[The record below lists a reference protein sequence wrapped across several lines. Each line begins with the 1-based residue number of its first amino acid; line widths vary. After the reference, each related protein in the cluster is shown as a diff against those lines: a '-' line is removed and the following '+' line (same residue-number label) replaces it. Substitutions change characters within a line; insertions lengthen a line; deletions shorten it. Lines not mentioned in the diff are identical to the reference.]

1 MGAYLAK
8 PVTTKQ
14 SFDDAKGKLSCGGS
28 EMQGWRV
35 SMEDAHSCILDYDDD
50 LSLFAVYDGHGG
62 SEVATYTAENL
73 PNFLKTTDE
82 FKDGNLK
89 ECLKNSFLQF
99 DEQLISEGVMTKL
112 REMAGLND
120 TQTNDSEVNALRQ
133 EAELPIHELM
143 SKLKE
148 GGYHIDNIED
158 DDDDD
163 EEDDEEEDQPD
174 EKEGGESSGNVK
186 DSLNNNHNK
195 KEKEIVEDEK
205 PALKDE
211 KPAVKDEKPA
221 VKAKSSDEV
230 QETKDEKVN
239 GKKTEDEQEAVDEEN
254 EEEEDEDDES
264 EEDEEDDDADDEEEG
279 TQWHEG
285 DEVGFDSGTTA
296 VVALLRKDK
305 LVVANV
311 GDSRCVLC
319 RNGVAIDM
327 SIDHKPD
334 DDDELKRIQNAGGKV
349 TAEGRVNGGLN
360 LSRALGDHRYKGKS
374 DLGPDEQQITAFPDV
389 KETEITEADK
399 FVVLACDGIWNV
411 LTSQEV
417 VDFVSERLEKQSDS
431 DTVSLSKICEELL
444 DRCLSSDTS
453 GDGTGC
459 DNMTAII
466 VLLTSHKNFKHKG
479 KRKAEVESDENE
491 AKKPKTE

>member
-8 PVTTKQ
+8 PITTKE
-14 SFDDAKGKLSCGGS
+14 SFDEINDKLSCGGS

-35 SMEDAHSCILDYDDD
+35 SMEDAHSCILDYSDD

-82 FKDGNLK
+82 FKESNLK
-89 ECLKNSFLQF
+89 DCLINGFLQF
-99 DEQLISEGVMTKL
+99 DQHLISEEVITKL

-120 TQTNDSEVNALRQ
+120 TQANDSEIDALRQ
-133 EAELPIHELM
+133 EAEMPMHELM

-148 GGYHIDNIED
+148 GGYSVRNIEEED
-158 DDDDD
+158 DDD
-163 EEDDEEEDQPD
+163 EDDEYQPD
-174 EKEGGESSGNVK
+174 KKKGGESSENSK
-186 DSLNNNHNK
+186 DSLNNNHNLE
-195 KEKEIVEDEK
+195 EKEI
-205 PALKDE
+205 
-211 KPAVKDEKPA
+211 VKDEKPA
-221 VKAKSSDEV
+221 VKEKPSDEPK
-230 QETKDEKVN
+230 ETEDKKLNGEKTVDEKDAID
-239 GKKTEDEQEAVDEEN
+239 GEN
-254 EEEEDEDDES
+254 EEDDEEEDDDDDSEEDEDD
-264 EEDEEDDDADDEEEG
+264 DDDDDEQ

-285 DEVGFDSGTTA
+285 DEVGYDSGTTA
-296 VVALLRKDK
+296 IVALLKKDR

-327 SIDHKPD
+327 SVDHKPD
-334 DDDELKRIQNAGGKV
+334 DDKELKRIENAGGKV
-349 TAEGRVNGGLN
+349 TSDGRVNGGLN

-374 DLGPDEQQITAFPDV
+374 DLGADEQQITAFPDV

-431 DTVSLSKICEELL
+431 DTVSLSKISEELL
-444 DRCLSSDTS
+444 DRCLAGDTS

-466 VLLTSHKNFKHKG
+466 VLLTSHKNFKNKG
-479 KRKAEVESDENE
+479 KRKADVKLDEND
-491 AKKPKTE
+491 AKKPKAQ